1 MISHSQNVFHLREDV
16 GTCMGNL
23 RDLPMFDDIQS
34 FYLGAM
40 LNAKTLKSKTDTED
54 GDKIFVSYRPKIF
67 DEPNIIGVV
76 R

>member
-1 MISHSQNVFHLREDV
+1 
-16 GTCMGNL
+16 
-23 RDLPMFDDIQS
+23 MFDDIQS
-34 FYLGAM
+34 FYLGTM